1 MRVSPPGGYRMATPI
16 SWRVI
21 IERDL
26 GVPGGTRVIAIE
38 LNPTSNLFTSGHRLR
53 LDISCSNFPHF
64 DVNPNLG
71 GPEGAMEHPRIARNQ
86 IRVDAAQP
94 SDIVVPVIPL
104 ESVGLGGNDSLGSN
118 RDDEVHDAEGDA
130 AASSSA
136 RRRFGSDRDR
146 GGRVGQFC

>member
-1 MRVSPPGGYRMATPI
+1 MATPI

-53 LDISCSNFPHF
+53 LDIFCSNFPHF

-71 GPEGAMEHPRIARNQ
+71 GPEGAMEHPRIGRNQ

-104 ESVGLGGNDSLGSN
+104 ESVGLGGSDSLSSN

-130 AASSSA
+130 AAS
-136 RRRFGSDRDR
+136 RRFGSDRDR